1 MPDYGVVIG
10 WVPGNYSQ
18 RVQVARSADDGS
30 GNPDTTTTTLLAT
43 ALPDQTYYYDAL
55 PPDNAFR
62 HYQVRHV
69 LTGLIDGAWSSYVRA
84 KPKLVP
90 PSYLDSVGD
99 QTSPASAALPSSY
112 TVGDFLYASAAAALS
127 KRAAVA
133 TGNLLISQGA
143 STAPAWGK
151 LASTHLSGDYTFPG
165 SLTITGTL
173 SGVTTL
179 TATTIGG
186 TLSTAA
192 QANVTSLGT
201 LAANLLFVDATYD
214 IGASGATRPRDFF
227 LSRNATIGGTVTS
240 VGLLTAQAGLT
251 VSGGLTSLLGILQTG
266 GIAVRLENTFAD
278 LPAGAAGQGLEIGTA
293 GGLTYLQV
301 YNRTTA
307 AYAPLM
313 FTASTYSFENTG
325 SSTISAS
332 GIAVTVGALTA
343 TTGAFSD
350 DVIIT
355 SASATPLTIARSGG
369 AATSMIMRTGASKY
383 AWQMAAQFYTDA
395 GLDFVPST
403 AVGGTTFTTPVFGLT
418 QAGPATFY
426 GNAVAMGALTA
437 TTVTVGSTP
446 LVIQEYGLERSSNLD
461 DLEVAI
467 NYDGY
472 GATRFRNFSVYDG
485 KHNLLFRITG
495 STSAASFQNNSVSMG
510 ALTATT
516 VTGTGLFLTPA
527 SASGGAGLRLPH
539 GAAPS
544 SPTDGDIWTTTAGL
558 YVRINGGTVGP
569 LT

>member
-112 TVGDFLYASAAAALS
+112 TVGDLLYASAAAALS

-240 VGLLTAQAGLT
+240 VGLLTVQAGLT
-251 VSGGLTSLLGILQTG
+251 VSGG
-266 GIAVRLENTFAD
+266 GIAIQVAGGQEVQILDTDGSGED
-278 LPAGAAGQGLEIGTA
+278 LRVGANSFDPGQGAIGMLSNHPLAFYTNSTRRGAILSSGRWVVNKDNANITDPSFGALVIKADSALTEQLALVDLNVSPKATWRIGLSAGGDFDGIGFYNATAALLRFRMLATGEFIPA
-293 GGLTYLQV
+293 GGLTI
-301 YNRTTA
+301 
-307 AYAPLM
+307 
-313 FTASTYSFENTG
+313 TG
-325 SSTISAS
+325 GSISAS
-332 GIAVTVGALTA
+332 GIAATV
-343 TTGAFSD
+343 
-350 DVIIT
+350 
-355 SASATPLTIARSGG
+355 
-369 AATSMIMRTGASKY
+369 
-383 AWQMAAQFYTDA
+383 
-395 GLDFVPST
+395 
-403 AVGGTTFTTPVFGLT
+403 
-418 QAGPATFY
+418 
-426 GNAVAMGALTA
+426 
-437 TTVTVGSTP
+437 
-446 LVIQEYGLERSSNLD
+446 
-461 DLEVAI
+461 
-467 NYDGY
+467 
-472 GATRFRNFSVYDG
+472 
-485 KHNLLFRITG
+485 
-495 STSAASFQNNSVSMG
+495 G

-539 GAAPS
+539 GTAPS

>member
-1 MPDYGVVIG
+1 
-10 WVPGNYSQ
+10 
-18 RVQVARSADDGS
+18 
-30 GNPDTTTTTLLAT
+30 
-43 ALPDQTYYYDAL
+43 
-55 PPDNAFR
+55 
-62 HYQVRHV
+62 
-69 LTGLIDGAWSSYVRA
+69 
-84 KPKLVP
+84 
-90 PSYLDSVGD
+90 
-99 QTSPASAALPSSY
+99 
-112 TVGDFLYASAAAALS
+112 
-127 KRAAVA
+127 
-133 TGNLLISQGA
+133 
-143 STAPAWGK
+143 
-151 LASTHLSGDYTFPG
+151 
-165 SLTITGTL
+165 
-173 SGVTTL
+173 
-179 TATTIGG
+179 
-186 TLSTAA
+186 
-192 QANVTSLGT
+192 
-201 LAANLLFVDATYD
+201 
-214 IGASGATRPRDFF
+214 
-227 LSRNATIGGTVTS
+227 
-240 VGLLTAQAGLT
+240 
-251 VSGGLTSLLGILQTG
+251 
-266 GIAVRLENTFAD
+266 
-278 LPAGAAGQGLEIGTA
+278 
-293 GGLTYLQV
+293 
-301 YNRTTA
+301 
-307 AYAPLM
+307 M

-446 LVIQEYGLERSSNLD
+446 LVIQEYGLERSSNLANLEVAINYEGFGISHYRNFTVYDGKHYVLFSILGSSGAASFGSNAVSMGALTATTGTFSGLLTAQAGLTVSGGSISAPGIATTVGALTATLVTVGGTPLVVQEYGLERSSNLD

>member
-1 MPDYGVVIG
+1 
-10 WVPGNYSQ
+10 
-18 RVQVARSADDGS
+18 
-30 GNPDTTTTTLLAT
+30 
-43 ALPDQTYYYDAL
+43 
-55 PPDNAFR
+55 
-62 HYQVRHV
+62 
-69 LTGLIDGAWSSYVRA
+69 
-84 KPKLVP
+84 
-90 PSYLDSVGD
+90 
-99 QTSPASAALPSSY
+99 
-112 TVGDFLYASAAAALS
+112 
-127 KRAAVA
+127 
-133 TGNLLISQGA
+133 
-143 STAPAWGK
+143 
-151 LASTHLSGDYTFPG
+151 
-165 SLTITGTL
+165 
-173 SGVTTL
+173 
-179 TATTIGG
+179 
-186 TLSTAA
+186 
-192 QANVTSLGT
+192 
-201 LAANLLFVDATYD
+201 
-214 IGASGATRPRDFF
+214 
-227 LSRNATIGGTVTS
+227 
-240 VGLLTAQAGLT
+240 
-251 VSGGLTSLLGILQTG
+251 
-266 GIAVRLENTFAD
+266 LENTFAD

-437 TTVTVGSTP
+437 TLVTVGGTP
-446 LVIQEYGLERSSNLD
+446 LVVQEYGLERSSNLD

>member
-240 VGLLTAQAGLT
+240 VGLLTVQAGLT
-251 VSGGLTSLLGILQTG
+251 VSSGSISAP
-266 GIAVRLENTFAD
+266 GIAA
-278 LPAGAAGQGLEIGTA
+278 
-293 GGLTYLQV
+293 
-301 YNRTTA
+301 
-307 AYAPLM
+307 
-313 FTASTYSFENTG
+313 
-325 SSTISAS
+325 
-332 GIAVTVGALTA
+332 TVGALTA
-343 TTGAFSD
+343 TSALVNQITGNGVA
-350 DVIIT
+350 IT
-355 SASATPLTIARSGG
+355 LDRTDTTAMQVYSAISNSGVW
-369 AATSMIMRTGASKY
+369 Y
-383 AWQMAAQFYTDA
+383 WYDN
-395 GLDFVPST
+395 
-403 AVGGTTFTTPVFGLT
+403 TTPRYVIEY
-418 QAGPATFY
+418 AKATNVLRLLAET
-426 GNAVAMGALTA
+426 GTVA
-437 TTVTVGSTP
+437 
-446 LVIQEYGLERSSNLD
+446 
-461 DLEVAI
+461 
-467 NYDGY
+467 
-472 GATRFRNFSVYDG
+472 
-485 KHNLLFRITG
+485 
-495 STSAASFQNNSVSMG
+495 MG

>member
-251 VSGGLTSLLGILQTG
+251 VSGG
-266 GIAVRLENTFAD
+266 
-278 LPAGAAGQGLEIGTA
+278 
-293 GGLTYLQV
+293 
-301 YNRTTA
+301 
-307 AYAPLM
+307 
-313 FTASTYSFENTG
+313 
-325 SSTISAS
+325 
-332 GIAVTVGALTA
+332 
-343 TTGAFSD
+343 
-350 DVIIT
+350 
-355 SASATPLTIARSGG
+355 
-369 AATSMIMRTGASKY
+369 
-383 AWQMAAQFYTDA
+383 
-395 GLDFVPST
+395 
-403 AVGGTTFTTPVFGLT
+403 
-418 QAGPATFY
+418 
-426 GNAVAMGALTA
+426 
-437 TTVTVGSTP
+437 
-446 LVIQEYGLERSSNLD
+446 
-461 DLEVAI
+461 
-467 NYDGY
+467 
-472 GATRFRNFSVYDG
+472 
-485 KHNLLFRITG
+485 
-495 STSAASFQNNSVSMG
+495 
-510 ALTATT
+510 
-516 VTGTGLFLTPA
+516 
-527 SASGGAGLRLPH
+527 
-539 GAAPS
+539 
-544 SPTDGDIWTTTAGL
+544 
-558 YVRINGGTVGP
+558 
-569 LT
+569 